1 MVIPMNKISPEPTRL
16 DKVTLK
22 DVLDKLKHVTAK
34 QRTAEQKAAKL
45 SKELEEERK
54 KVREERSCVICKDVI
69 LEMTKRS
76 QKIVEDAQAI
86 RDMFRTR
93 TDRIKMKDGITYTID
108 DLSARMEINKCYVQ
122 KSLEKYNACCK
133 EKKLPSQ
140 ERFIC

>member
-54 KVREERSCVICKDVI
+54 KVREERSCIICKDVM

-108 DLSARMEINKCYVQ
+108 DLSARMEINKCHVQ

-133 EKKLPSQ
+133 EKKLPSP
-140 ERFIC
+140 ERFTC